1 MTSSL
6 TETLTDRED
15 LHIRSAYPSTRLT
28 VADLERVQVILSEAQ
43 LDYQLELVDGKIIVM
58 GASDIVSSEI
68 GAELVR
74 LLLNWVKPRKLGRVF
89 ESSGGFILPNS
100 NLTAPDVSFVAADRL
115 KQSKRYFAELV
126 PDLVVEI
133 KSQSDR
139 IKPLREKLLSFIELG
154 AKVGILIDPDKR
166 TVTIYTPTAEP
177 VILRD
182 GDMISIPE
190 LLPGWEVP
198 VAELW
203 PIDFE

>member
-1 MTSSL
+1 MTSS
-6 TETLTDRED
+6 LTDRED
-15 LHIRSAYPSTRLT
+15 LQIKSGSPSTRLT
-28 VADLERVQVILSEAQ
+28 VADLEQLQGILCEAH
-43 LDYQLELVDGKIIVM
+43 LDYQLELVDGKIIIM
-58 GASDIVSSEI
+58 GPSDIVSSEI

-100 NLTAPDVSFVAADRL
+100 DLRAPDVSFVVADRL

-139 IKPLREKLLSFIELG
+139 LKPLREKIQSFIKSG

-177 VILRD
+177 VVLRD
-182 GDMISIPE
+182 GDIISIPQ
-190 LLPGWEVP
+190 LLPGWEVA
-198 VAELW
+198 VTELW

>member
-1 MTSSL
+1 MTSS
-6 TETLTDRED
+6 LTDRED
-15 LHIRSAYPSTRLT
+15 LQIKSGSPSTRLT
-28 VADLERVQVILSEAQ
+28 VADLEQLQGILCEAH
-43 LDYQLELVDGKIIVM
+43 LDYQLELVDGKIIIM
-58 GASDIVSSEI
+58 GPSDIVSSEI
-68 GAELVR
+68 GLEFGR
-74 LLLNWVKPRKLGRVF
+74 LLGNWVKPRKLGRVF

-100 NLTAPDVSFVAADRL
+100 DLRAPDVSFVVADRL

-139 IKPLREKLLSFIELG
+139 LKPLREKIQSFIKSG

-177 VILRD
+177 VVLRD

-190 LLPGWEVP
+190 LLPGWEIAVT
-198 VAELW
+198 ELW

>member
-6 TETLTDRED
+6 TDRED
-15 LHIRSAYPSTRLT
+15 VQIKSGSPSTRLT
-28 VADLERVQVILSEAQ
+28 VADLEQLQGILSEAH
-43 LDYQLELVDGKIIVM
+43 LDYQLELVDGKIIIM
-58 GASDIVSSEI
+58 GPSDIVSSEI
-68 GAELVR
+68 GAEFGS
-74 LLLNWVKPRKLGRVF
+74 LLRNWVKPRKLGRVF

-100 NLTAPDVSFVAADRL
+100 DLRAPDISFVTADRL

-139 IKPLREKLLSFIELG
+139 LKPLREKIRSFLELG
-154 AKVGILIDPDKR
+154 AQVGILIDPDKR
-166 TVTIYTPTAEP
+166 TVTIYTLTAEP
-177 VILRD
+177 ITLRD
-182 GDMISIPE
+182 GDILSIPE

-203 PIDFE
+203 PVEFE

>member
-6 TETLTDRED
+6 TESLTNRED
-15 LHIRSAYPSTRLT
+15 LQIRSAYPSIRLT
-28 VADLERVQVILSEAQ
+28 VADLERVQVILSEAH
-43 LDYQLELVDGKIIVM
+43 LDYQLELVDGKMIIM
-58 GASDIVSSEI
+58 GGSDIVSSEI

-74 LLLNWVKPRKLGRVF
+74 LLANWVKPRKLGRVF

-100 NLTAPDVSFVAADRL
+100 DLRVPDVSFVVASRL

-139 IKPLREKLLSFIELG
+139 IKPLREKLFSFIEHG
-154 AKVGILIDPDKR
+154 AKVGILIDPDKC
-166 TVTIYTPTAEP
+166 TVTIYRPTAEP

-203 PIDFE
+203 PTEFE

>member
-1 MTSSL
+1 MTSS
-6 TETLTDRED
+6 LTDRED
-15 LHIRSAYPSTRLT
+15 LQIKYGSPSTRLT
-28 VADLERVQVILSEAQ
+28 VADLEQLQGILCEAH
-43 LDYQLELVDGKIIVM
+43 LDYQLELVDGKIMIM
-58 GASDIVSSEI
+58 GPSDIVSSEI
-68 GAELVR
+68 GLEFGR
-74 LLLNWVKPRKLGRVF
+74 LLGNWVKPRKLGRVF

-100 NLTAPDVSFVAADRL
+100 NLTAPDVSFVKADRL

-139 IKPLREKLLSFIELG
+139 LKPLREKIQSFIELG

-166 TVTIYTPTAEP
+166 TVTIYTSTAEP
-177 VILRD
+177 VVLRD
-182 GDMISIPE
+182 SDTISIPE
-190 LLPGWEVP
+190 LLPGWEIA

>member
-1 MTSSL
+1 MTSS
-6 TETLTDRED
+6 LTDRED
-15 LHIRSAYPSTRLT
+15 LQIKSSSPSTRLT
-28 VADLERVQVILSEAQ
+28 VADLEQLQGILSEAH
-43 LDYQLELVDGKIIVM
+43 LDYQLELVDGKVILM
-58 GASDIVSSEI
+58 GPSDIVSSEI
-68 GAELVR
+68 GAVFGR

-100 NLTAPDVSFVAADRL
+100 DLRSPDVSFVTADRL

-133 KSQSDR
+133 KSQCDR
-139 IKPLREKLLSFIELG
+139 LKPLQEKILSFIELG

-166 TVTIYTPTAEP
+166 TVTIYNPTADP
-177 VILRD
+177 VVLRD

-198 VAELW
+198 VTELW
-203 PIDFE
+203 PIEFE

>member
-1 MTSSL
+1 MTSS
-6 TETLTDRED
+6 LTDRED
-15 LHIRSAYPSTRLT
+15 LQIKSGSPSTRLT
-28 VADLERVQVILSEAQ
+28 VADLEKLQGILCEAH
-43 LDYQLELVDGKIIVM
+43 LDYQLELVDGKIIIM
-58 GASDIVSSEI
+58 GPSDIVSSEI
-68 GAELVR
+68 GLEFGR

-100 NLTAPDVSFVAADRL
+100 NLTAPDVSFVVADRL

-139 IKPLREKLLSFIELG
+139 LKPLRERIQSFIKLG

-166 TVTIYTPTAEP
+166 TVTLYTPTAEP
-177 VILRD
+177 VVLRD

-190 LLPGWEVP
+190 LLPGWAIAVT
-198 VAELW
+198 ELW

>member
-1 MTSSL
+1 MASS
-6 TETLTDRED
+6 LTDRED
-15 LHIRSAYPSTRLT
+15 LQIKSGSPSTRLT
-28 VADLERVQVILSEAQ
+28 VADLEQLQGILCEAH
-43 LDYQLELVDGKIIVM
+43 LDYQLELVDGKIIIM
-58 GASDIVSSEI
+58 GPSDIVSSEI
-68 GAELVR
+68 GLEFGS
-74 LLLNWVKPRKLGRVF
+74 LLRNWVKPRKLGRVF

-100 NLTAPDVSFVAADRL
+100 DLRAPDVSFVTADRL

-139 IKPLREKLLSFIELG
+139 LKPLREKIQSFIKSG

-177 VILRD
+177 VVLRD

-190 LLPGWEVP
+190 LLPGWEVA
-198 VAELW
+198 VTELW

>member
-1 MTSSL
+1 MTTS
-6 TETLTDRED
+6 LTDRED
-15 LHIRSAYPSTRLT
+15 LQIKSGSPSTRLT
-28 VADLERVQVILSEAQ
+28 VADLEQLQGILCEAH
-43 LDYQLELVDGKIIVM
+43 LDYQLELVDGKIIIM
-58 GASDIVSSEI
+58 GPSDIVSSEI
-68 GAELVR
+68 GAELVS
-74 LLLNWVKPRKLGRVF
+74 LLRNWVKPRKLGRVF

-100 NLTAPDVSFVAADRL
+100 NVTAPDVSFVTADRL

-139 IKPLREKLLSFIELG
+139 LKPLREKIQSFIELG

-166 TVTIYTPTAEP
+166 TVTLYTPTAEP
-177 VILRD
+177 VVLRD

-190 LLPGWEVP
+190 LLPGWEVA
-198 VAELW
+198 VTELW

>member
-1 MTSSL
+1 MTSS
-6 TETLTDRED
+6 LTDRED
-15 LHIRSAYPSTRLT
+15 LQIKSGSPSTRLT
-28 VADLERVQVILSEAQ
+28 VADLEQLQGILCEAH
-43 LDYQLELVDGKIIVM
+43 LDYQLELVDGKIIIM
-58 GASDIVSSEI
+58 GPSDIVSSEI

-100 NLTAPDVSFVAADRL
+100 NLTAPDVSFVTADRL

-126 PDLVVEI
+126 PDIVVEI

-139 IKPLREKLLSFIELG
+139 LKPLREKIQSFIELG

-166 TVTIYTPTAEP
+166 TVTIYTPKAEP
-177 VILRD
+177 VVLRD

-190 LLPGWEVP
+190 LLPGWEVA
-198 VAELW
+198 VTELW

>member
-1 MTSSL
+1 MSSSL
-6 TETLTDRED
+6 TESLTDQED
-15 LHIRSAYPSTRLT
+15 LQIGSTYPSTRLT
-28 VADLERVQVILSEAQ
+28 VTDLEQLQDILCEAH
-43 LDYQLELVDGKIIVM
+43 LDYQLELVDGKIIIM
-58 GASDIVSSEI
+58 GPSDIVSSEI
-68 GAELVR
+68 GAEFGR

-100 NLTAPDVSFVAADRL
+100 DLRAPDVSFVTASRL

-139 IKPLREKLLSFIELG
+139 LKPLREKIQSFIKLG

-177 VILRD
+177 VVLRD

-190 LLPGWEVP
+190 LLPGWEIAVT
-198 VAELW
+198 ELW

>member
-1 MTSSL
+1 MTSS
-6 TETLTDRED
+6 LTDRED
-15 LHIRSAYPSTRLT
+15 LQIKSGSPSTRLT
-28 VADLERVQVILSEAQ
+28 VADLEQLQGILCEAH
-43 LDYQLELVDGKIIVM
+43 LDYQLELVDGKIIIM
-58 GASDIVSSEI
+58 GPSDIVSSEI
-68 GAELVR
+68 GAELVS
-74 LLLNWVKPRKLGRVF
+74 LLRNWVKPRKLGRVF

-100 NLTAPDVSFVAADRL
+100 NVTAPDVSFVTADRL

-139 IKPLREKLLSFIELG
+139 LKPLREKIQSFIELG

-166 TVTIYTPTAEP
+166 TVTLYTSTAEP
-177 VILRD
+177 VVLRD

-190 LLPGWEVP
+190 LLPGWEIAVT
-198 VAELW
+198 ELW

>member
-1 MTSSL
+1 MTSS
-6 TETLTDRED
+6 LTDRED
-15 LHIRSAYPSTRLT
+15 LQIKSGSPSTRLT
-28 VADLERVQVILSEAQ
+28 VADLEQLQGILCEAH
-43 LDYQLELVDGKIIVM
+43 LDYQLELVDGKIIIM
-58 GASDIVSSEI
+58 GPSDIVSSEI

-100 NLTAPDVSFVAADRL
+100 NLTAPDVSFVTADRL

-139 IKPLREKLLSFIELG
+139 LKPLREKIQSFIKSG

-177 VILRD
+177 VVLRD

-190 LLPGWEVP
+190 LLPGWEVA
-198 VAELW
+198 VTELW

>member
-6 TETLTDRED
+6 TERKD
-15 LHIRSAYPSTRLT
+15 LQIKSGSPSTRLT
-28 VADLERVQVILSEAQ
+28 VADLEQLQGILCEAH
-43 LDYQLELVDGKIIVM
+43 LDYQLELVDGKIIII
-58 GASDIVSSEI
+58 GPSDIVSSEI
-68 GAELVR
+68 GAEFGR

-89 ESSGGFILPNS
+89 ESSGRFILPNS
-100 NLTAPDVSFVAADRL
+100 NVTAPDVSFVKADRL

-139 IKPLREKLLSFIELG
+139 LKPLREKIQSFIQSG
-154 AKVGILIDPDKR
+154 AKVGILIGPDKR

-177 VILRD
+177 VVLRD

-190 LLPGWEVP
+190 LLPGWEVA
-198 VAELW
+198 VTELW

>member
-1 MTSSL
+1 MTSS
-6 TETLTDRED
+6 LTDRED
-15 LHIRSAYPSTRLT
+15 LQIKSGSPSTRLT
-28 VADLERVQVILSEAQ
+28 VADLEELQAILSEAN

-58 GASDIVSSEI
+58 GPSDIVSSEI

-89 ESSGGFILPNS
+89 DSSGGFILPNS
-100 NLTAPDVSFVAADRL
+100 DLRAPDVSFVVADRL

-139 IKPLREKLLSFIELG
+139 LKPLREKILSFIELG

-166 TVTIYTPTAEP
+166 TITIYTPQAEP

-190 LLPGWEVP
+190 LLPGWEVA
-198 VAELW
+198 VTELW

>member
-1 MTSSL
+1 MTSS
-6 TETLTDRED
+6 LTDRED
-15 LHIRSAYPSTRLT
+15 LQIKSGSPSTRLT
-28 VADLERVQVILSEAQ
+28 VADLEQLQGILCEAH
-43 LDYQLELVDGKIIVM
+43 LDYQLELVDGKIIIM
-58 GASDIVSSEI
+58 GPSDIVSSEI
-68 GAELVR
+68 GAELVS
-74 LLLNWVKPRKLGRVF
+74 LLRNWVKPRKLGRIF

-100 NLTAPDVSFVAADRL
+100 NLTAPDVSFVTADRL

-139 IKPLREKLLSFIELG
+139 LKPLREKIQSFIELG

-177 VILRD
+177 VVLRD

-190 LLPGWEVP
+190 LLPGWEVA
-198 VAELW
+198 VTELW

>member
-6 TETLTDRED
+6 TNRED
-15 LHIRSAYPSTRLT
+15 LQIKSGSPSTRLT
-28 VADLERVQVILSEAQ
+28 VADLEQLQGILCEAH
-43 LDYQLELVDGKIIVM
+43 LDYQLELVDGKIIIM
-58 GASDIVSSEI
+58 GPSDIVSSEI
-68 GAELVR
+68 GAELVS
-74 LLLNWVKPRKLGRVF
+74 LLRNWVKPRKLGRVF

-100 NLTAPDVSFVAADRL
+100 NVTAPDVSFVTADRL

-139 IKPLREKLLSFIELG
+139 LKPLREKIQSFIKSG

-177 VILRD
+177 VVLRD
-182 GDMISIPE
+182 GDIISIPE
-190 LLPGWEVP
+190 LLPGWEIAVT
-198 VAELW
+198 ELW

>member
-1 MTSSL
+1 MTS
-6 TETLTDRED
+6 TLTDRED
-15 LHIRSAYPSTRLT
+15 LQIKSGSPSTRLT
-28 VADLERVQVILSEAQ
+28 VADLEQLQGILSEAH

-58 GASDIVSSEI
+58 GPSDIVSSEI

-100 NLTAPDVSFVAADRL
+100 NLTAPDVSFVVADRL

-139 IKPLREKLLSFIELG
+139 LKPLGEKILSFIELG

-166 TVTIYTPTAEP
+166 TVTIYTPKAEP
-177 VILRD
+177 VVLRD

-190 LLPGWEVP
+190 LLPGWEVA
-198 VAELW
+198 VTELW

>member
-1 MTSSL
+1 MTSSI
-6 TETLTDRED
+6 TESLADRED
-15 LHIRSAYPSTRLT
+15 LQIRSAYPSTRLT
-28 VADLERVQVILSEAQ
+28 VADLEQLQIILSEAN

-58 GASDIVSSEI
+58 GPSDIVSSEI
-68 GAELVR
+68 GAEFGR

-100 NLTAPDVSFVAADRL
+100 DLRAPDVSFVVAERL

-139 IKPLREKLLSFIELG
+139 LKPLREKILSFIELG

-182 GDMISIPE
+182 GDIISIPE
-190 LLPGWEVP
+190 LLPGWQVP
-198 VAELW
+198 VAELRS
-203 PIDFE
+203 IEFE

>member
-1 MTSSL
+1 MTSS
-6 TETLTDRED
+6 LTDRED
-15 LHIRSAYPSTRLT
+15 LQIKSGSPSTRLT
-28 VADLERVQVILSEAQ
+28 VADLEELQGILSEAH

-58 GASDIVSSEI
+58 GPSDIVSSEI
-68 GAELVR
+68 GLEFGS
-74 LLLNWVKPRKLGRVF
+74 LLRNWVKPRKLGRVF

-100 NLTAPDVSFVAADRL
+100 NLTAPDVSFVVADRL

-133 KSQSDR
+133 KSQSER
-139 IKPLREKLLSFIELG
+139 LKPLREKILSFIELG
-154 AKVGILIDPDKR
+154 TQVGILIDPDKR

-177 VILRD
+177 VVLRD

-190 LLPGWEVP
+190 LLAGWEVP

-203 PIDFE
+203 PIEFE

>member
-1 MTSSL
+1 MASS
-6 TETLTDRED
+6 LTDRED
-15 LHIRSAYPSTRLT
+15 LQIKSGSPSTRLT
-28 VADLERVQVILSEAQ
+28 VADLEQLQGILCEAH
-43 LDYQLELVDGKIIVM
+43 LDYQLELVDGKIIIM
-58 GASDIVSSEI
+58 GPSDIVSSEI
-68 GAELVR
+68 GLEFGR

-100 NLTAPDVSFVAADRL
+100 NVTAPDVSFVTADRL

-139 IKPLREKLLSFIELG
+139 LKPLREKIQSFIKSG

-177 VILRD
+177 VVLRD

-190 LLPGWEVP
+190 LLPGWEVA
-198 VAELW
+198 VTELW

>member
-6 TETLTDRED
+6 SDRED
-15 LHIRSAYPSTRLT
+15 LPIKSCHPSIRLT
-28 VADLERVQVILSEAQ
+28 VANLEQVQDLFSEAH
-43 LDYQLELVDGKIIVM
+43 LDYQLELIDGKIIVM
-58 GASDIVSSEI
+58 NLSDLVSSEI
-68 GAELVR
+68 GVEFAS
-74 LLLNWVKPRKLGRVF
+74 LLLNWVKPQKLGRIF

-100 NLTAPDVSFVAADRL
+100 DLRAPDISFMLAARL

-139 IKPLREKLLSFIELG
+139 LKPLRDKIISFIENG
-154 AKVGILIDPDKR
+154 AQVGILIDPDKH
-166 TVTIYTPTAEP
+166 TVTIYSPTSEP
-177 VILRD
+177 VVLRD

-198 VAELW
+198 VVELW
-203 PIDFE
+203 PVEFE